1 MTDPESPTPPP
12 TPDGDELSDEDL
24 SKVAGGTGVLLQN
37 NLESESRLH
46 TTLSNIMSKTSTT
59 AGNIVDNLK

>member
-12 TPDGDELSDEDL
+12 TPDGDGLSDEDL
-24 SKVAGGTGVLLQN
+24 SKVAGGTGLLLQTN
-37 NLESESRLH
+37 IESESRLLM
-46 TTLSNIMSKTSTT
+46 TLSNIMSKTSTA